1 MEKALK
7 DIYDFAVYIR
17 NFNIHY
23 SLLLK
28 RYSRFKEINVIGGND
43 IDVITYF
50 DMIIVQLRAL
60 CIENSRYRNNY
71 TVQVLLR
78 KMGEDKIA
86 EKIDELL
93 NQDFFR
99 DSSEISIKMAIKML
113 ADNFICHY
121 DNFDDNINKLSLTD
135 IMMNQL
141 KNPYKAYQTVDLD
154 YIMSSI
160 IECIGGGLQM
170 LI

>member
-1 MEKALK
+1 MEKSLK
-7 DIYDFAVYIR
+7 DIYDFAVYIK

-23 SLLLK
+23 SLLMR

-43 IDVITYF
+43 TDAITYF

-60 CIENSRYRNNY
+60 CIENYRYKNNY

-78 KMGEDKIA
+78 KMGEDEIA
-86 EKIDELL
+86 QKIDDLL
-93 NQDFFR
+93 NKDFFR
-99 DSSEISIKMAIKML
+99 DSSDISIKTAIKIL

-121 DNFDDNINKLSLTD
+121 DNFDDNISKLSLAD

-141 KNPYKAYQTVDLD
+141 KNPYKGYQTVDLE
-154 YIMSSI
+154 YIMSAI
-160 IECIGGGLQM
+160 NECIGDGLQM
-170 LI
+170 RI